1 MITVIENEYLRKEV
15 YSNKERISG
24 YIDFV
29 PGGSISVSNSQIFPE
44 PSRLDG
50 PAEILYRKV
59 NGENIKI
66 AESWMIDGYPK
77 RIDYGP
83 SYLAIDPSNSIYI
96 EEWRDDSGR
105 HDRKCG
111 PVIFKV
117 EKNILYFDHSTFSK
131 PTGKLPSR
139 FGLNYNDDN
148 IGLAYIFE
156 KNGSEHRVS
165 DPATYT
171 SYYKISTGLFTEKI
185 HWKSMG
191 LPLRP
196 TNKGKKNIYKIYPKA
211 IETEIFKGGSEKI
224 AFYFDSYGESLG
236 IPSILRIEKN
246 ADSDYKICYEY
257 SNVSK
262 DKLFS
267 IMEKEYPKQLKD
279 IYLFNLDKNNFF
291 DIFGFHHLIND
302 LKNTREII
310 NEDIKR
316 SIKYICDYPRY
327 SF

>member
-1 MITVIENEYLRKEV
+1 MITIIENEYLRKEI
-15 YSNKERISG
+15 YSDKEGMS
-24 YIDFV
+24 YYNDFV
-29 PGGSISVSNSQIFPE
+29 PDGSLSINNSQILPE
-44 PSRLDG
+44 SSRLDG

-59 NGENIKI
+59 NGENVKI
-66 AESWMIDGYPK
+66 AESWMINGYQK

-83 SYLAIDPSNSIYI
+83 SYLAIDTLNSIYI
-96 EEWRDDSGR
+96 EEWRDNNGKHS
-105 HDRKCG
+105 RKGG
-111 PVIFKV
+111 PAAFKV
-117 EKNILYFDHSTFSK
+117 QKNNLYFDHSPFCN
-131 PTGKLPSR
+131 PTVNLPSK
-139 FGLNYNDDN
+139 FGLNCSDDN
-148 IGLAYIFE
+148 IGLAYVFE

-196 TNKGKKNIYKIYPKA
+196 TNKGKKNIYKLYPRT
-211 IETEIFKGGSEKI
+211 IETEIFKDGSENL
-224 AFYFDSYGESLG
+224 AFYFDSYGENLG
-236 IPSILRIEKN
+236 IPHILRIGKN
-246 ADSDYKICYEY
+246 ADSEYKVFYEY
-257 SNVSK
+257 SSISR

-267 IMEKEYPKQLKD
+267 IIEKEYSKQLKD
-279 IYLFNLDKNNFF
+279 IYLFNLDKSNFF

-310 NEDIKR
+310 SEDIKR